1 MVRVRVRVKVTVR
14 VRVTVR
20 VSVAGLLTLIS
31 WSNQF
36 VLFAVGRC
44 TWYNK
49 FSKF

>member
-1 MVRVRVRVKVTVR
+1 MVRVRVKVTVR
-14 VRVTVR
+14 VRVR
-20 VSVAGLLTLIS
+20 VNVAGLLTLIS

-44 TWYNK
+44 RWYNK